1 MSTSERDN
9 PRPSR
14 DDLIPG
20 FLVRRLDDNQLE
32 ARPLYEVDDIMRGY
46 GVNDCIVASSF
57 GELELLCCAERVKCG
72 IITAS
77 LKLVRDTQ
85 PWREG

>member
-1 MSTSERDN
+1 MSTPDI
-9 PRPSR
+9 PRAGR

-20 FLVRRLDDNQLE
+20 FMVRRIGDAGLE
-32 ARPLYEVDDIMRGY
+32 AVPLYEVDDIMRSY
-46 GVNDCIVASSF
+46 GVNDRIVASCL
-57 GELELLCCAERVKCG
+57 GELEILACAERVKCG